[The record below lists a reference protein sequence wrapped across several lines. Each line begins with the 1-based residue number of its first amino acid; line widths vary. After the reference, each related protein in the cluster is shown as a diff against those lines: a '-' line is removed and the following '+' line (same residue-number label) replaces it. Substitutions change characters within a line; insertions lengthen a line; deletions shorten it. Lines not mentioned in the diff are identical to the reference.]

1 MTDPRDIDS
10 SSRRPAS
17 GGSVVDPLRAETAR
31 TLQTARKRV
40 ARKCAAILRDLARVD
55 EARELARIAALATPT
70 IGSVKRGTKSVEV
83 VDYASGE
90 PTTHVIEL
98 DASKSPREGLER
110 IFSNARRMRRG
121 APVATERLTSAERE
135 LARLDAAIARVLAAE
150 TEQELLDAR
159 EAAKLPSPKAA
170 AAKKPLQEK
179 KPPFRTFTTP
189 RGTILV
195 GRGAARNDDL
205 TFHNS
210 KPYHLWLHARGVP
223 GAHVIVQLRRDQDCP
238 SELLVDAAH
247 LAVHFSDARGERT
260 FEVTYVPRKFV
271 RKPKGSAPG
280 AVVVEREKVL
290 ALRFDDAH
298 LARLLASEVDQN
310 T

>member
-1 MTDPRDIDS
+1 MTDPRDDIEL
-10 SSRRPAS
+10 
-17 GGSVVDPLRAETAR
+17 LRADTAR

-40 ARKCAAILRDLARVD
+40 ARKCDAIRQDLARVE

-70 IGSVKRGTKSVEV
+70 IGSVKRGTKSIEV

-90 PTTHVIEL
+90 PKTHVIAL
-98 DASKSPREGLER
+98 DPSKSPREGLER

-121 APVATERLTSAERE
+121 MPVATERLNAAERE
-135 LARLDAAIARVLAAE
+135 LARLDAAIAAVMAAE
-150 TEQELLDAR
+150 DEDALLEAR
-159 EAAKLPSPKAA
+159 KAAKLPSPKA

-195 GRGAARNDDL
+195 GRGAGRNDEL
-205 TFHNS
+205 TFHHS

-247 LAVHFSDARGERT
+247 LAAHFSDARGERIV
-260 FEVTYVPRKFV
+260 EVTHVPRKFV

-310 T
+310 A

>member
-1 MTDPRDIDS
+1 MTDPRDLEI
-10 SSRRPAS
+10 
-17 GGSVVDPLRAETAR
+17 LRAEPAR

-40 ARKCAAILRDLARVD
+40 ARKCDAIRRDLGRVE
-55 EARELARIAALATPT
+55 EARELARIAALATPM
-70 IGSVKRGTKSVEV
+70 IGSVKRGTKSIEV
-83 VDYASGE
+83 IDYASGE
-90 PTTHVIEL
+90 PKTHVIAL
-98 DASKSPREGLER
+98 DPSKAPREALER

-121 APVATERLTSAERE
+121 APVATERLNAAERE
-135 LARLDAAIARVLAAE
+135 LARLDAAIAQVLTAE
-150 TEQELLDAR
+150 TEEALSGAR
-159 EAAKLPSPKAA
+159 KAAKLPSPKV
-170 AAKKPLQEK
+170 AAKTPLQEK
-179 KPPFRTFTTP
+179 KPPYRTFTTP

-195 GRGAARNDDL
+195 GRGAARNDEL

-247 LAVHFSDARGERT
+247 LAAHFSDARGERIV
-260 FEVTYVPRKFV
+260 EVTHVPRKFV

-298 LARLLASEVDQN
+298 LARLLASEVD
-310 T
+310 

>member
-1 MTDPRDIDS
+1 MTDPRDLEI
-10 SSRRPAS
+10 
-17 GGSVVDPLRAETAR
+17 LRAETAR
-31 TLQTARKRV
+31 TLQSARKRA
-40 ARKCAAILRDLARVD
+40 ARKCAAIREDLGRVD
-55 EARELARIAALATPT
+55 EARELARIASLATPT
-70 IGSVKRGTKSVEV
+70 IGKVLRGSKSIEV
-83 VDYASGE
+83 VDWESGE
-90 PTTHVIEL
+90 PKTHVIAI
-98 DASKSPREGLER
+98 DPSKSPREGLER

-121 APVATERLTSAERE
+121 APVAMERLNAGERE
-135 LARLDAAIARVLAAE
+135 LARLDAAIALVLAAE
-150 TEQELLDAR
+150 TEEALLDAR
-159 EAAKLPSPKAA
+159 KSAKLPSPKV

-195 GRGAARNDDL
+195 GRGAARNDEL

-247 LAVHFSDARGERT
+247 LAVHFSDARGEPM

-290 ALRFDDAH
+290 ALRFDDGH

-310 T
+310 A

>member
-1 MTDPRDIDS
+1 MVHGPVHYSAPMTDARDLD
-10 SSRRPAS
+10 A
-17 GGSVVDPLRAETAR
+17 LRAETTR
-31 TLQTARKRV
+31 TLQAARKRA
-40 ARKCAAILRDLARVD
+40 ARKCAAIREDLARVE
-55 EARELARIAALATPT
+55 EARELARVASLATPT
-70 IGSVKRGTKSVEV
+70 IGSVKRGSKSVAV
-83 VDYASGE
+83 IDYASGE
-90 PTTHVIEL
+90 PKTHVIPL
-98 DASKSPREGLER
+98 DPTKSPREGLER

-121 APVATERLTSAERE
+121 APVATERLVASERE
-135 LARLDAAIARVLAAE
+135 VARLDAAIAAVAAAE
-150 TEQELLDAR
+150 TEEALLDAR
-159 EAAKLPSPKAA
+159 KAAKLPSPKV

-195 GRGAARNDDL
+195 GRGAARNDEL
-205 TFHNS
+205 TFHHS

-247 LAVHFSDARGERT
+247 LAAHFSDGRGERVI
-260 FEVTYVPRKFV
+260 EVTYVPRKFV

-298 LARLLASEVDQN
+298 LARLLASEVDH
-310 T
+310 

>member
-1 MTDPRDIDS
+1 MEHGPVHYSAPMTDPRDIE
-10 SSRRPAS
+10 
-17 GGSVVDPLRAETAR
+17 PLRADTAR
-31 TLQTARKRV
+31 MLQTARKRV
-40 ARKCAAILRDLARVD
+40 ARRCDAIREDLARVE

-70 IGSVKRGTKSVEV
+70 IGSVKRGAKSIEI
-83 VDYASGE
+83 VDWASGE
-90 PTTHVIEL
+90 AQTHVIAI
-98 DASKSPREGLER
+98 DPAKSPREGLER

-121 APVATERLTSAERE
+121 APVATERLNAAERE
-135 LARLDAAIARVLAAE
+135 LAWLDAAIAQVQAAE
-150 TEQELLDAR
+150 TDEALLEAR
-159 EAAKLPSPKAA
+159 KAAKLPSPKV

-195 GRGAARNDDL
+195 GRGAARNDEL

-247 LAVHFSDARGERT
+247 LAVHFSDARGERV

-290 ALRFDDAH
+290 ALRFDDGH
-298 LARLLASEVDQN
+298 LARLLASEVDH
-310 T
+310 